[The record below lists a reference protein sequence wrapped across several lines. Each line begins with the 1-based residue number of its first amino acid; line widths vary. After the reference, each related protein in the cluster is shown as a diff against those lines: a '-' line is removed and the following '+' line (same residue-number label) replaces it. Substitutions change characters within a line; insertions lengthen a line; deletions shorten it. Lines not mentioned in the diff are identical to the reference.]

1 MMSNKVF
8 FSNAEFEP
16 PDDAKLGVC
25 KTYFEPGVEKH
36 FSSKV
41 EKGISRQTWLVFGAS
56 LVYGAP
62 ISAIT
67 M

>member
-36 FSSKV
+36 FSFKV
-41 EKGISRQTWLVFGAS
+41 GRGVSRQVWLV
-56 LVYGAP
+56 LEHR
-62 ISAIT
+62 
-67 M
+67 